1 MLPTKRTDMAFL
13 GVGWMPK
20 MMRVGLMLL
29 LIALQLVA
37 GGGGVSE
44 PERVLEKVESHCG
57 KGQLLPR
64 YNTIKVRIM
73 MITVVF
79 DSTAYVCQSL
89 W

>member
-1 MLPTKRTDMAFL
+1 
-13 GVGWMPK
+13 
-20 MMRVGLMLL
+20 MLL

-64 YNTIKVRIM
+64 YNSSVDDDDDKKCWRLQGRSQGIWGRGGVFNIMQYYWRIYQYCVSM
-73 MITVVF
+73 HENR
-79 DSTAYVCQSL
+79 
-89 W
+89 